1 MVNPG
6 TVATPGNANEVLHVA
21 SPAVSIGAGGN
32 TTAFTVVSWQATFEL
47 VAFAAIPPHGAVSL
61 YLTLMLQHPGIFVND
76 ALAVVRS
83 P

>member
-6 TVATPGNANEVLHVA
+6 TVATPGNANEVLHVT

-32 TTAFTVVSWQATFEL
+32 TTAFTVVSWQAIFAL
-47 VAFAAIPPHGAVSL
+47 VAFATIPPQAAASL
-61 YLTLMLQHPGIFVND
+61 YLALMVQHPGVFVNN
-76 ALAVVRS
+76 AFAVARS

>member
-32 TTAFTVVSWQATFEL
+32 TTAFNVVSWQATFAL
-47 VAFAAIPPHGAVSL
+47 NVPAGVPPQSVANL
-61 YLTLMLQHPGIFVND
+61 YLAFIVQHPGVFVSNVF
-76 ALAVVRS
+76 AVARS
-83 P
+83 L